1 MVKNFVNWGLH
12 HRLKKAPGAYQ
23 TSQRGNRAFL
33 WIGSP
38 MNIDY
43 AMHIDCDLE
52 NAGVSSPETT
62 ESSLEPF
69 DGMLI
74 RWFNRDPVGE
84 GLREAICIS
93 ATLSSSIPLKNT
105 FVVHFLLQ
113 RINCKE
119 MCNYFFLFC
128 WNYAHA
134 LSKISKIVH
143 QTVLTPRFYKLQK
156 TTWIWMYIYE
166 PFFITRA
173 QCEVL
178 KLIWCVALWAMV
190 ARGPQLPPPC
200 QMSFFKTAESQLWL
214 THMH

>member
-1 MVKNFVNWGLH
+1 MVKNFVNSGLH

-93 ATLSSSIPLKNT
+93 ATLSSSIPLKT
-105 FVVHFLLQ
+105 LL
-113 RINCKE
+113 
-119 MCNYFFLFC
+119 
-128 WNYAHA
+128 
-134 LSKISKIVH
+134 LS
-143 QTVLTPRFYKLQK
+143 TLCF
-156 TTWIWMYIYE
+156 
-166 PFFITRA
+166 
-173 QCEVL
+173 
-178 KLIWCVALWAMV
+178 
-190 ARGPQLPPPC
+190 RG
-200 QMSFFKTAESQLWL
+200 
-214 THMH
+214 